1 MSKTNLK
8 QRIED
13 LASSTSSDQA
23 VVACKEALAK
33 YAEYASFILPTHLSE
48 QFEVSVS
55 ETLIEKLEGIKDEAT
70 ANFLMVEKRIVGM
83 NNMGVR
89 KAIAALND
97 SDMKNSP
104 ATVYVLEHLKKLQ
117 HLPEWMVVENTIQS
131 LSKFEWHSLVKE
143 HLNIMKANFEKYAE
157 DIKIYQ
163 AVDEAKKST
172 SNFIMSG
179 LEGEINGY
187 LNTRTTTSRTKLMES
202 LGKHLYDQNVRS
214 VYNVIAD
221 TAKNFQ
227 LAANGREATV
237 AKIYSPVIINE
248 DNEVFSVHGKAYVKS
263 GSNMR
268 PLNEEER
275 KVLPS
280 YFDWM
285 SSFLSQPNVEVSEGK
300 IKIYSRDKKV
310 EIIEED
316 EVLSITINGKTVSIN
331 EFNNIYLKAGIFN
344 MQEKEVINA
353 VHQLVEKWNLI
364 FELDFAKSIQPTGMP
379 NRRVDIFNLGEK
391 IHVNKVDYLMKE
403 NLFHE
408 DCNAVQAK
416 NLVLEFAHYDI
427 TNAFSSMLN
436 EKEAELRKLDDSKKK
451 VLETITY
458 LEERKNLLSSV
469 DDEDVLESDEYKEVL
484 SLIESELNSVKS
496 IYSEINNRQRELTT
510 LEEGLGANVGDE
522 VEYLKK
528 KQ

>member
-1 MSKTNLK
+1 
-8 QRIED
+8 
-13 LASSTSSDQA
+13 
-23 VVACKEALAK
+23 
-33 YAEYASFILPTHLSE
+33 
-48 QFEVSVS
+48 
-55 ETLIEKLEGIKDEAT
+55 
-70 ANFLMVEKRIVGM
+70 
-83 NNMGVR
+83 
-89 KAIAALND
+89 
-97 SDMKNSP
+97 
-104 ATVYVLEHLKKLQ
+104 
-117 HLPEWMVVENTIQS
+117 
-131 LSKFEWHSLVKE
+131 
-143 HLNIMKANFEKYAE
+143 
-157 DIKIYQ
+157 
-163 AVDEAKKST
+163 
-172 SNFIMSG
+172 
-179 LEGEINGY
+179 
-187 LNTRTTTSRTKLMES
+187 
-202 LGKHLYDQNVRS
+202 
-214 VYNVIAD
+214 
-221 TAKNFQ
+221 
-227 LAANGREATV
+227 
-237 AKIYSPVIINE
+237 
-248 DNEVFSVHGKAYVKS
+248 
-263 GSNMR
+263 
-268 PLNEEER
+268 
-275 KVLPS
+275 
-280 YFDWM
+280 M